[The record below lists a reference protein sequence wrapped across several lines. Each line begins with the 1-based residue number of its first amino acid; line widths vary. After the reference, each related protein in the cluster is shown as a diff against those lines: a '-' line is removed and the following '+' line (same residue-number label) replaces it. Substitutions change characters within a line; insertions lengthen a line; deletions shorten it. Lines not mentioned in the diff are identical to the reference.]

1 MKLRF
6 IRSVCWS
13 FLLFCLAWNVR
24 AEPPLSSRPEQERAA
39 PPGEGDDKPVVIDT
53 ERIPGHHEYE
63 PGARNESELRS
74 RSTISTDQIKKPNQK
89 ASPTAKDAPSGPQ
102 QNYTLSPA
110 IKTGS
115 RTSTS
120 AQESEKTESM
130 VLPGGMEHLPGPVV
144 EEGEPKLRTTT
155 QAAPRSLS
163 AQKRG

>member
-6 IRSVCWS
+6 IRSACWS
-13 FLLFCLAWNVR
+13 FFLFCLAWNVR
-24 AEPPLSSRPEQERAA
+24 AEPPLSSRPEQESTASS
-39 PPGEGDDKPVVIDT
+39 GEGDDKPVVIDT
-53 ERIPGHHEYE
+53 ERIRGHHEYE

-89 ASPTAKDAPSGPQ
+89 AGPTAKDTPSGPQ

-110 IKTGS
+110 IKTDS

-130 VLPGGMEHLPGPVV
+130 VLPNGME
-144 EEGEPKLRTTT
+144 
-155 QAAPRSLS
+155 AAHACSPPLNWH
-163 AQKRG
+163 Q